1 MSKKAAI
8 ALKMTALAIV
18 LVLLNISL
26 HNIDNKKK
34 EEQKPHYEY
43 ICIDTYKGEK
53 RCVIED
59 YRMGTSV
66 SVTVYGERAG
76 DEAEAVFAGIDRLDG
91 QVLTLE
97 VDKLLANKTEGEPY
111 PVSDELYRAIEQS
124 LDICEKSNGA
134 LDITIQPLIDLWG
147 IERACHVDYYDDD
160 DNAASGSIT
169 DSAYVREQDFEPPD
183 DEKIKE
189 VLENVGYENVKTFVS
204 DDTEKTKNIIIE
216 KNFVSLSMGAIGKG
230 YALDIAKEE
239 LIKDGAK
246 GACVIVGGSVLLY
259 GVKPD
264 GEAFTVGIRD
274 PKGNADDIIGQLTF
288 SGNVNVCIST
298 SGDYEKYVEADGV
311 RYHHILDSKTGYPA
325 NSGLSSVT
333 VVCESGLVS
342 DGLSTACFVL
352 GYEKSLELLK
362 MYNAEAVFID
372 KEGNI
377 TVTDGLEGIFEE
389 VE

>member
-18 LVLLNISL
+18 LVLCNVSL
-26 HNIDNKKK
+26 HNMDKKK
-34 EEQKPHYEY
+34 NEEQKPHYEY
-43 ICIDTYKGEK
+43 ICTDTYKGEK

-66 SVTVYGERAG
+66 SVTVYGEKAE
-76 DEAEAVFAGIDRLDG
+76 DEAEIVFAGIDRLDG

-97 VDKLLANKTEGEPY
+97 ADKLLANKTEGEPY
-111 PVSDELYRAIEQS
+111 LVSDELYRAIEQS

-147 IERACHVDYYDDD
+147 IERAHVQ
-160 DNAASGSIT
+160 S
-169 DSAYVREQDFEPPD
+169 FEPPS

-189 VLENVGYENVKTFVS
+189 ALENVGYENVKTFVS
-204 DDTEKTKNIIIE
+204 DDDEKIKNIIIE
-216 KNFVSLSMGAIGKG
+216 KSFVSLSMGAIGKG

-274 PKGNADDIIGQLTF
+274 PKGKADDIIGQLTF
-288 SGNVNVCIST
+288 GGNVNVCIST

-311 RYHHILDSKTGYPA
+311 RYHHILDGKTGYPA

-352 GYEKSLELLK
+352 GYEESLELLK

-377 TVTDGLEGIFEE
+377 TVTDGLWGIFKE